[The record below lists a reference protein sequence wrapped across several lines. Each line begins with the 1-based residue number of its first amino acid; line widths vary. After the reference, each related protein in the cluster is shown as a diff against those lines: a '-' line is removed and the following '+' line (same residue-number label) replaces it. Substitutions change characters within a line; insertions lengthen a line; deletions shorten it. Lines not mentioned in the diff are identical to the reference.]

1 MLSKFS
7 VENFKCFE
15 KKVTFDFAAN
25 EYQFNNN
32 IIKNNLVNTALIYGK
47 NGVGKTNIGLALFDI
62 LFHLTDYD
70 RNMIKSYKS
79 YLNLNSKCDFATFEY
94 EFKFD
99 KSKLIYIYK
108 KKDVFNVIYE
118 KLIYNDEV
126 IIEYDKSNPN
136 NKIIKIEEANTL
148 NLKNMNDDI
157 SLLKY
162 VANNTILNKNHPLSE
177 LMNFVKGMLLFR
189 DNEGNS
195 FIGIKSNVEYLNDTI
210 VKNGELL
217 NFEKFLKEHG
227 INYKLES
234 LKENE
239 INMIYVK
246 FKNGSVPFE
255 TVASTGTK
263 SLRLFYCWK
272 IQFSKIKFLFIDEF
286 NSNYHFE
293 LSSQIVKELNELSDI
308 QIVLTTNNTYLMSN
322 KISRPDCTFIISNNK
337 IVSLTNSTE
346 KELREA
352 HNIEKLYR
360 EGQFTD

>member
-1 MLSKFS
+1 
-7 VENFKCFE
+7 
-15 KKVTFDFAAN
+15 
-25 EYQFNNN
+25 
-32 IIKNNLVNTALIYGK
+32 
-47 NGVGKTNIGLALFDI
+47 
-62 LFHLTDYD
+62 
-70 RNMIKSYKS
+70 
-79 YLNLNSKCDFATFEY
+79 
-94 EFKFD
+94 
-99 KSKLIYIYK
+99 
-108 KKDVFNVIYE
+108 
-118 KLIYNDEV
+118 
-126 IIEYDKSNPN
+126 
-136 NKIIKIEEANTL
+136 
-148 NLKNMNDDI
+148 MNDDI